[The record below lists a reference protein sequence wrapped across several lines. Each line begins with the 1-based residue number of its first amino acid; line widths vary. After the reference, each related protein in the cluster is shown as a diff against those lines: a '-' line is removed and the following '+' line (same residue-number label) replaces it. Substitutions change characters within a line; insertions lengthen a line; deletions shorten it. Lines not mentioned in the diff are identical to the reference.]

1 MSDSEDSEDL
11 NEYTIEDYYKIVRP
25 LLAANNIN
33 ANYLD
38 NHKLLRTLVDFSL
51 SHSLSLKIYK
61 TRVGVSKFNPEKIN
75 YVDSLIIETKSASGT
90 QYTGCFRNRCIEF
103 CPHFAI
109 AAYLFSRFHI
119 LMNMEHT
126 NLRPQSR

>member
-51 SHSLSLKIYK
+51 SHSLSLKNLQKRELEFRNLIPK
-61 TRVGVSKFNPEKIN
+61 KIN
-75 YVDSLIIETKSASGT
+75 YVD
-90 QYTGCFRNRCIEF
+90 
-103 CPHFAI
+103 
-109 AAYLFSRFHI
+109 
-119 LMNMEHT
+119 
-126 NLRPQSR
+126 QSNN